1 LHINGHPIKQGK
13 SSYSNDYIFNVDL
26 TFLLFSNLKMSE
38 KEILDGQF
46 LNITPES
53 KIKIEIFFFKYGI
66 SKIIL
71 STDYYV
77 TAEYFKILSCFLSF

>member
-1 LHINGHPIKQGK
+1 
-13 SSYSNDYIFNVDL
+13 
-26 TFLLFSNLKMSE
+26 MSE

>member
-1 LHINGHPIKQGK
+1 M
-13 SSYSNDYIFNVDL
+13 
-26 TFLLFSNLKMSE
+26 LFSNLKMSE

-53 KIKIEIFFFKYGI
+53 KLESQVFFFKCEI

-71 STDYYV
+71 STN
-77 TAEYFKILSCFLSF
+77 